1 MTTHKVV
8 TDGITSFAAKLGAGS
23 SISTSLGYIGN
34 RLTLN
39 QIALETLYRDSSVIG
54 AAIDIVADDMTR
66 AGIEIKGATDPNK
79 IKKLNTA
86 MSRLKIWDAISE
98 GLKWG
103 RLYGGAVGVL
113 MVDGQDLSKELKIN
127 TIGGNQFSGI
137 RIYDRWWIT
146 PDMTRLVSDGMD
158 RGLPEYYWVSY
169 AYPERLGQSP
179 TDATHQ
185 IVHYSRVIRF
195 EGLRLPMRARIEN
208 QLWGASVVERIYDRL
223 VAYDAATEGAK
234 ELSFKAHLRT
244 IGVDGL
250 KDALKNPELENM
262 MATFFARV
270 ADLQTNT
277 GLTIL
282 DANDT
287 FQTNS
292 YSFGGL
298 TDLIKHFAEQVA
310 GACGIPLVRLLGQ
323 QTTGLGN
330 NSDAV
335 MRSYYD
341 SISSQQESQL
351 AQPIFK
357 ILQLLYMSVLGK
369 PAPEDFDFVF
379 APLWQMSATEKAD
392 IALKLTQ
399 SVKDLYDAGI
409 ISQDIALKELSQ
421 SSDQTGIYTNIT
433 AEDIEA
439 AKGAD
444 LPALGDGL
452 NGTI

>member
-1 MTTHKVV
+1 V

-23 SISTSLGYIGN
+23 PISTSLGYVGN
-34 RLTLN
+34 SLTLN

-66 AGIEIKGATDPNK
+66 AGIEIKGGTDPDD
-79 IKKLNTA
+79 IKKLTTA
-86 MSRLKIWDAISE
+86 MSRLKIWDAIGE

-113 MVDGQDLSKELKIN
+113 MIDGQDLSKELKIN
-127 TIGGNQFSGI
+127 TIGRNQFSGV
-137 RIYDRWWIT
+137 RVYDRWWIT
-146 PDMTRLVSDGMD
+146 PDMTRLVSDGVD
-158 RGLPEYYWVSY
+158 RGSPEYYWVSY

-179 TDATHQ
+179 TDGTHQ

-223 VAYDAATEGAK
+223 TAYDSATEGAK
-234 ELSFKAHLRT
+234 ELAFKAHLRT
-244 IGVDGL
+244 IAVDGL
-250 KDALKNPELENM
+250 RDALKNPDLENV
-262 MATFFARV
+262 MAKFFGTI

-282 DANDT
+282 DSKDS

-292 YSFGGL
+292 YGFGGL

-323 QTTGLGN
+323 QNTGLGN
-330 NSDAV
+330 SGDVV
-335 MRSYYD
+335 MRAYYD
-341 SISSQQESQL
+341 SISSQQASQL

-357 ILQLLYMSVLGK
+357 ILQLLHMSVLGE

-379 APLWQMSATEKAD
+379 APLWQISSEEKAD
-392 IALKLTQ
+392 IAVKVSQ

-409 ISQDIALKELSQ
+409 ISQEIALKELAQ
-421 SSDQTGIYTNIT
+421 SSEQTGIFTNIT
-433 AEDIEA
+433 AEDIDA
-439 AKGAD
+439 SKGMD
-444 LPALGDGL
+444 LPTLGVAADVA
-452 NGTI
+452 I